1 MRNLFLFVLFFPLF
15 VLAQKP
21 DVANQAVVQVI
32 TFAAS
37 GDTLAKTQG
46 CFISSTG
53 EIVAPYAA
61 FVGAV
66 RAEVID
72 ARDRHSQVLR
82 IAGASDMYDLVR
94 ATTDAPLKKLSFLQ
108 AGPPLSDAPSTQWW
122 QCFYTTLRKERP
134 QPVSIVSS
142 EHPGGY
148 AYYTLSI
155 PNDQK
160 LAGCPIVDDRG
171 LWVAIAQYNVTRD
184 AKGLCAISS
193 GVIDSLKITGTSVFN
208 SDLNAILIPK
218 LLPSRSE
225 QEAYSYLYM
234 ILHSRTDS
242 VLVRTAINDFMQN
255 YPQNRDIYADAA
267 SYYATLHDYA
277 AADRWLD
284 QRKEM
289 GGDDLDR
296 IFAVEAQLK
305 SAAALQDSMIQVTG
319 WTLDGALVAID
330 RALALQDRPEYRLRR
345 GTIYYAQ
352 KRDREAIADFAR
364 YNTTAGADAQSF
376 LLQAAAMERS
386 GVADAEVAAVLDS
399 ALTRCGRPYTVAAL
413 TPLIRHAVCAER
425 MGDLRLAVKDLQD
438 YEAVVGAKHLNA
450 EFYLRRAELAQKAR
464 LFSVALDDFTTAV
477 AQSRD
482 NAEREQTLVAKAL
495 FCLQMGLPDEALT
508 TARAAL
514 ALNPRQADACKLIGV
529 AYGEKKQRLKAREWL
544 NKAVGL
550 GDKNAADLLKKY
562 R

>member
-46 CFISSTG
+46 CFVSSTG
-53 EIVAPYAA
+53 EIVASYAA

-155 PNDQK
+155 PNDRK

-234 ILHSRTDS
+234 VLHSRTDS

-267 SYYATLHDYA
+267 SYYATLRDYA

-352 KRDREAIADFAR
+352 KRDRESIADFAR

-425 MGDLRLAVKDLQD
+425 MGDLRRAVKDLQD
-438 YEAVVGAKHLNA
+438 YETVVGAKHLNA

-495 FCLQMGLPDEALT
+495 FCLQVGLPDEALT

-544 NKAVGL
+544 NKAVAL